1 MGSDRAA
8 ERRATWTGGVVRSFA
23 EAETM
28 HLEFWLSATPTQRI
42 RGVTELMQEMYT
54 AGGEDG
60 PPPRFQRTVGGLKI
74 MYSAYSRPALARDT
88 IVRAGQWSQTQNQA

>member
-28 HLEFWLSATPTQRI
+28 DLEFWLSATPSQRMQ
-42 RGVTELMQEMYT
+42 GVTELMQEMYT

-60 PPPRFQRTVGGLKI
+60 PAPRLQRTIGG
-74 MYSAYSRPALARDT
+74 
-88 IVRAGQWSQTQNQA
+88 VRTRRG